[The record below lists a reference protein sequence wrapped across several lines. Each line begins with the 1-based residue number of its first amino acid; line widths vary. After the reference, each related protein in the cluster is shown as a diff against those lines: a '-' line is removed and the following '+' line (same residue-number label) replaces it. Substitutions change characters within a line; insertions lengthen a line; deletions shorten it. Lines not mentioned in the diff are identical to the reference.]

1 MELNRL
7 TGIAIITTGE
17 GERISFTFTTL
28 DSEGN
33 IISTNN
39 KGSFIVMSDELQEHI
54 TAIKNYVN
62 TNKLS
67 KQRGV

>member
-1 MELNRL
+1 MGLNRL

-17 GERISFTFTTL
+17 GERISFTYTTL

-33 IISTNN
+33 IISPNN
-39 KGSFIVMSDELQEHI
+39 KSNFIVLDENLQKHI
-54 TAIKNYVN
+54 TAIKDYVN

-67 KQRGV
+67 KLE

>member
-39 KGSFIVMSDELQEHI
+39 KGSFIVMSDELQEHV

-67 KQRGV
+67 K

>member
-28 DSEGN
+28 DSDGN

-39 KGSFIVMSDELQEHI
+39 KGSFIVMNDELQEHI

-67 KQRGV
+67 K

>member
-39 KGSFIVMSDELQEHI
+39 KGSFIVMNDELQEHI

-67 KQRGV
+67 K

>member
-17 GERISFTFTTL
+17 GERISFTYTTL

-33 IISTNN
+33 IISANN
-39 KGSFIVMSDELQEHI
+39 KGNFIALDSELITHI
-54 TAIKNYVN
+54 QSIRDYVT

-67 KQRGV
+67 DAK